1 MLFTLATCQKM
12 LSIEW
17 DLADLIPMTRQK
29 LQEADHF
36 SFRDIILDA
45 SCAEVAYHCLK
56 IIFVDEQGVELVK
69 LDEIFVEPLV
79 ARVE

>member
-1 MLFTLATCQKM
+1 MLFTQATRQKL

-17 DLADLIPMTRQK
+17 DLADLIPMTGQK

-36 SFRDIILDA
+36 AFGDIVLYA

-69 LDEIFVEPLV
+69 LDEVFVEPLIT
-79 ARVE
+79 RVE